1 MFSDNLI
8 MLRFGET
15 KIAKGNVYPAKKS
28 INFWDVNID
37 NTITSKLIEKTNSKC
52 LIGYLGKVITPL
64 VLILPK
70 MSRYMKTLKVKGGD
84 KD

>member
-37 NTITSKLIEKTNSKC
+37 NIITSKLIKK
-52 LIGYLGKVITPL
+52 
-64 VLILPK
+64 LIL
-70 MSRYMKTLKVKGGD
+70 SV
-84 KD
+84 

>member
-28 INFWDVNID
+28 INF
-37 NTITSKLIEKTNSKC
+37 
-52 LIGYLGKVITPL
+52 GM
-64 VLILPK
+64 LILIIQLPQN
-70 MSRYMKTLKVKGGD
+70 
-84 KD
+84 